1 VALLGFLSDSE
12 KIPKYGSVDLRARV
26 VGARLLMEGRDPYFF
41 KWKSGY
47 PDSLLDPSDRP
58 HYLVSR
64 VSVTPAVLTLH
75 TTMASLPY
83 ITQKFIWFVLQW
95 VLLLLSIA
103 IFAVSAD
110 STEKASLTWIMGL
123 ILVSGSYFWRM
134 HVGNGQI
141 YILYMFL
148 FAVSYWVLQ
157 KSFKHNAFIG
167 GFLLGFNASLMPL
180 LLVVNIPIVFYKKW
194 KLFFGNMVGFLYG
207 IIPSLFMGGVYIWRN
222 FLTRATLNRNLL
234 FVSQRNNIVY
244 PRIVEGMEGFSEFYP
259 PPDVDTSIWRFIDRY
274 FGVQISLRAI
284 LISLFLVLLFICYLL
299 YKYRLKK
306 IKNSLLFLIGAEMF
320 FLSSLFVI
328 NPRFSYNNTIWL
340 VIFSLIIGSSDSRS
354 SYIIPLRM
362 WLAILFFTLFF
373 VVFNNLRGMLLLFN
387 YVVLF
392 YTLLAMRFFLKRDWQ
407 SENDLAANS

>member
-1 VALLGFLSDSE
+1 
-12 KIPKYGSVDLRARV
+12 
-26 VGARLLMEGRDPYFF
+26 MED
-41 KWKSGY
+41 
-47 PDSLLDPSDRP
+47 
-58 HYLVSR
+58 
-64 VSVTPAVLTLH
+64 
-75 TTMASLPY
+75 
-83 ITQKFIWFVLQW
+83 
-95 VLLLLSIA
+95 
-103 IFAVSAD
+103 
-110 STEKASLTWIMGL
+110 
-123 ILVSGSYFWRM
+123 
-134 HVGNGQI
+134 
-141 YILYMFL
+141 
-148 FAVSYWVLQ
+148 
-157 KSFKHNAFIG
+157 
-167 GFLLGFNASLMPL
+167 
-180 LLVVNIPIVFYKKW
+180 
-194 KLFFGNMVGFLYG
+194 
-207 IIPSLFMGGVYIWRN
+207 
-222 FLTRATLNRNLL
+222 
-234 FVSQRNNIVY
+234 
-244 PRIVEGMEGFSEFYP
+244 FSEFYP